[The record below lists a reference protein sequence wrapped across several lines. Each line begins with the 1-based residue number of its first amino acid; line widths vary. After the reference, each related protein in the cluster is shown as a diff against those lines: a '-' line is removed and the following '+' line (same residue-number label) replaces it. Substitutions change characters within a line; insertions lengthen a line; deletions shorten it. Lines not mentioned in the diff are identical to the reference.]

1 MVEKIRQVKWRNIVG
16 YGAADVFGNG
26 ALAVV
31 ATWMLFFY
39 TTFCGLSPIEGGSI
53 LAIARVV
60 DSFISPVMGNISD
73 HFGSTRLGKRFGR
86 RRFFLL
92 LACPLMILYVF
103 LWITG
108 LSYWYYLISYILIE
122 TLTAMVMIPYET
134 LASEMTNEYSVR
146 TKMTSSRM
154 LWAAVATLLTAWL
167 PGRFFAAMGQHNK
180 WAFFAMGVT
189 LAIIFVVVL
198 LITYFSTWERL
209 DTVKEKAADKID
221 ADNAQDAIE
230 HVDEHAQESLY
241 LEKESFKERVVNGFR
256 DFISAFRVK
265 AFALHL
271 LIYLL
276 TFTAR
281 DIIGSIYVFFV
292 IFAIKSDSITAS
304 NLLTFGGLIGIP
316 CNLAW
321 PWIMTKVGPSRLLR
335 IMYYTIAGTLAAY
348 AWLYTSPL
356 VGTVSAITLLY
367 VLQVTWSIANSGTG
381 YVPWTVYTFMPDI
394 DEIVTKKRREGLFA
408 GIMTFS
414 RKTTS
419 SLAPLL
425 TGIALQAGGFVE
437 TAKTQTQHANNVM
450 VMFLLVSVGIL
461 LFLALICTLFFHVN
475 KENHEIL
482 EAEVTRL
489 KNGGLMADVDPKTRA
504 VVEDLTG
511 FHYNHLWGN
520 NRWSN

>member
-1 MVEKIRQVKWRNIVG
+1 MAEKIRQIKWRNIIG

-31 ATWMLFFY
+31 STWMLFFY
-39 TTFCGLSPIEGGSI
+39 TTFCGLSPIEAGSI

-60 DSFISPVMGNISD
+60 DSFISPVMGNITD

-92 LACPLMILYVF
+92 LACPLMIFYVL
-103 LWITG
+103 LWVTG
-108 LSYWYYLISYILIE
+108 LNYWYYLITYIIIE
-122 TLTAMVMIPYET
+122 TLTAIVMIPYET
-134 LASEMTNEYSVR
+134 LASEMTNDYSER

-167 PGRFFAAMGQHNK
+167 PGRFFAMLGQHNR
-180 WAFFAMGVT
+180 WAFFAMGVS
-189 LAIIFVVVL
+189 LAIIFIIVL

-209 DTVKEKAADKID
+209 DTVKEKAMQKTNVDD
-221 ADNAQDAIE
+221 DLSAIE
-230 HVDEHAQESLY
+230 HVDDHAVESLY
-241 LEKESFKERVVNGFR
+241 LEKESFSQRIVHGLK

-265 AFALHL
+265 SFALHL
-271 LIYLL
+271 MIYLL

-292 IFAIKSDSITAS
+292 IFAIHSDSITAS

-316 CNLAW
+316 CNFFW
-321 PWIMTKVGPSRLLR
+321 PYIMTKLGPSRLLR
-335 IMYYTIAGTLAAY
+335 VMYYTIAGILAAY
-348 AWLYTSPL
+348 AWLYVSPL

-367 VLQVTWSIANSGTG
+367 VLQIVWSIANSGTG

-414 RKTTS
+414 RKSTS
-419 SLAPLL
+419 ALAPLL

-437 TAKTQTQHANNVM
+437 TAKTQTQHATNTM
-450 VMFLLVSVGIL
+450 VWFLVVSVGIL
-461 LFLALICTLFFHVN
+461 LLLALICTLFFHVS

-482 EAEVTRL
+482 EGEVARL

-504 VVEDLTG
+504 VVENLTG
-511 FHYNHLWGN
+511 FHYHQLWGN
-520 NRWSN
+520 NRWS